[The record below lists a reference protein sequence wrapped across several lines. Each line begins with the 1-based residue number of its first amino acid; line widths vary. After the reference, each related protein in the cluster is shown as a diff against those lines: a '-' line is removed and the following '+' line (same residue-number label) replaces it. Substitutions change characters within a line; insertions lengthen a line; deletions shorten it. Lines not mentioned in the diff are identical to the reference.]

1 MKDQSIATQL
11 WLGRKQRFMKEVIP
25 YIRYMSM
32 SGFPVFLSL
41 IGIVSVIQYVNLIK
55 DVPPQLPI
63 AWIGAIVLTPLLCY
77 SPLRTFLQDAD
88 VIYLMPMEHKLKA
101 YIKQAMARSFR
112 NSALLLLV
120 VLLIFWPLYRQSDGY
135 IGLWIVGIFLLLKLF
150 NAYSGWQERRLI
162 WNYQRGLMRTIRWL
176 LMFGIVL
183 AWLKHFSLIWTT
195 IFTVSAAALLYT
207 IYRSM
212 NKAAFPW
219 KRLID
224 EEKFTLRRMYSFF
237 NWFTDV
243 QAVPPIVKKR
253 YYLAWLVR
261 VVPYRKA
268 ATFIYLHIITFVRTE
283 IGGICVRLVLLG
295 GLVNYMVADSLGM
308 QGWGAVITYV
318 LFSVLIAVQVGTL
331 RSVHRHAIWKH
342 IFPLSVTLQQKQL
355 VIVDCLLNY
364 VLLFILMLPT
374 FPMWGGHA
382 YQLIVMLAFLIIFP
396 LIRAKQLQIA
406 MRKEE
411 DLE

>member
-1 MKDQSIATQL
+1 MKEQSIATQL
-11 WLGRKQRFMKEVIP
+11 WYERKQRFMKEVIP
-25 YIRYMSM
+25 YIKYMSM

-41 IGIVSVIQYVNLIK
+41 IGIVSVIQYVNLIN

-88 VIYLMPMEHKLKA
+88 VIYLMPMEHRLTGYLKQSM
-101 YIKQAMARSFR
+101 IRSLR
-112 NSALLLLV
+112 SSTLLLLA
-120 VLLIFWPLYRQSDGY
+120 VLLIFWPLYRQSEGY
-135 IGLWIVGIFLLLKLF
+135 IGLWIIVVLLLFKLF

-162 WNYQRGLMRTIRWL
+162 WNHQRVLLRTIRWL

-183 AWLKHFSLIWTT
+183 AWLETFSIVLTT
-195 IFTVSAAALLYT
+195 IFSICSVALLYT

-212 NKAAFPW
+212 KKIAFPW

-224 EEKFTLRRMYSFF
+224 EEKFTLRRLYSFF

-253 YYLAWLVR
+253 HYLAWLVR
-261 VVPYRKA
+261 VIPYRKSV
-268 ATFIYLHIITFVRTE
+268 TFIYLHIITFVRTE

-295 GLVNYMVADSLGM
+295 GLVNYMAADSSGL
-308 QGWGAVITYV
+308 QGWGAVMTFV
-318 LFSVLIAVQVGTL
+318 LFSVLVAIQTGTL
-331 RSVHRHAIWKH
+331 RNVHRHEIWKD
-342 IFPLSVTLQQKQL
+342 IFPLSVTIQQKQL
-355 VIVDCLLNY
+355 VFVDSMLNY
-364 VLLFILMLPT
+364 VLLFILWLPT

-382 YQLIVMLAFLIIFP
+382 YQVIVMLAFLLIFP
-396 LIRAKQLQIA
+396 LIRAKQLQSA

-411 DLE
+411 EL